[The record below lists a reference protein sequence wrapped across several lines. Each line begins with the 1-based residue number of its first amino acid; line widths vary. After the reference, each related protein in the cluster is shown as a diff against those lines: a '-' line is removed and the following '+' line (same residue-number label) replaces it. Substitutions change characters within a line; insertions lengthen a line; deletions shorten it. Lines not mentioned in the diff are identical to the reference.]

1 VVCKPCTWTASVLT
15 HFSRVPWLLFSRA
28 PSLVSLSLSFPSHVE
43 EACLGRCWAEAQL
56 NHTPKRAKEGSLR
69 GLSAVVLVVPRVSR
83 SASILNAMP
92 WLLGFCPCF
101 SRGRCRCVYMWCTVV
116 PRPAGLR
123 RAGGGAG
130 GFRKN
135 DITMDSEVCRYIWLQ
150 IFVGSFQTS
159 TQSDAELDVEVS
171 GGPCGEERNLVCSSL
186 HSAAE
191 ILGSSVVSLGFV
203 FVTRSIITARMQSVS
218 HMLC

>member
-1 VVCKPCTWTASVLT
+1 MRHTETKVVCKPCTWTASVLI

-116 PRPAGLR
+116 PTACRAK
-123 RAGGGAG
+123 AGGGWSRW
-130 GFRKN
+130 F
-135 DITMDSEVCRYIWLQ
+135 S
-150 IFVGSFQTS
+150 
-159 TQSDAELDVEVS
+159 
-171 GGPCGEERNLVCSSL
+171 
-186 HSAAE
+186 
-191 ILGSSVVSLGFV
+191 
-203 FVTRSIITARMQSVS
+203 
-218 HMLC
+218 